1 MVGRKAGKRK
11 TLPSVAGG
19 RIYSKAG
26 AEQSRKNAQKSGS
39 KLKAA
44 RSGNEA
50 KTGSKV
56 KRPGPSHRA
65 KPEEQPV
72 FPYAKGAK
80 PKERPVSRYAKGAKP
95 EQEPVSPYA
104 MDDCEV
110 DPRDGSKLK
119 VSKPKHS
126 FPLCRGPIIPELFT
140 GADGTEWR
148 LYNGTIPRDS
158 VLISDDND
166 PFFPCCTPNGVVE
179 EDPIS
184 PYAEG
189 AVSSPDSEKVW
200 DVEIECGAVS
210 SADREKVWAVQIQYD
225 L

>member
-80 PKERPVSRYAKGAKP
+80 PKERPVSRYAKDDREVDPRYGAKP

-110 DPRDGSKLK
+110 DPRDG
-119 VSKPKHS
+119 
-126 FPLCRGPIIPELFT
+126 RGPIIPELFT

-148 LYNGTIPRDS
+148 LYN
-158 VLISDDND
+158 DDND

>member
-110 DPRDGSKLK
+110 DPRDG
-119 VSKPKHS
+119 
-126 FPLCRGPIIPELFT
+126 RGPIIPELFT

>member
-1 MVGRKAGKRK
+1 MIGRRPGKRK
-11 TLPSVAGG
+11 TLASVAGG

-26 AEQSRKNAQKSGS
+26 AEQSWKNARKSGS
-39 KLKAA
+39 KLKAP
-44 RSGNEA
+44 RSGNET

-65 KPEEQPV
+65 KPE
-72 FPYAKGAK
+72 
-80 PKERPVSRYAKGAKP
+80 
-95 EQEPVSPYA
+95 QEPVSPNA

-119 VSKPKHS
+119 VSKPKRS
-126 FPLCRGPIIPELFT
+126 LAGFPLCRGPIIPELFT

-189 AVSSPDSEKVW
+189 AVSSPDRK
-200 DVEIECGAVS
+200 
-210 SADREKVWAVQIQYD
+210 KVWAVEIEYD
-225 L
+225 F